1 MTAVAFMLNG
11 APVNADIEPRTSLAD
26 FIRHH
31 QRLTG
36 THLGCE
42 HGVCGSCTVMING
55 APARSCIAFAVALGG
70 ADIRTIEGFEADPVM
85 ERLRAAFRLEH
96 GVQCGF
102 CTSGMLITSRD
113 IVLRLPDAD
122 EKRIRTELAGNL
134 CRCTGYV
141 GIVRSILRVIR
152 ELPAELRSHTSVA
165 KPAAVVRPYR
175 PFVVEPAQKSVAQ
188 VPLPADAASG
198 ANGTSFAEHFM
209 VESPRAVVWA
219 LLGDVPRM
227 VRCMPGAEL
236 LSVDGRDIKGV
247 MRVTFGPIKASFE
260 GVATH
265 ERNDATHMGTLSGGG
280 SDDKRGSRVKGKVA
294 YRLTEQQDAST
305 RVDISL
311 MYQLQG
317 PLAQFGRSGLV
328 RDFSRRLIAQFAGN
342 LAAEL
347 RGDPTRAH
355 SRERIN
361 VGAMLWSMLWGRL
374 KSLWSRKPPSN
385 T

>member
-1 MTAVAFMLNG
+1 MTVVAFTLNG
-11 APVNADIEPRTSLAD
+11 TPVNADVEPRTSLAD
-26 FIRHH
+26 FLRHH

-55 APARSCIAFAVALGG
+55 APARSCIAFAAALGG
-70 ADIRTIEGFEADPVM
+70 SDIRTIEGFETDPVM

-102 CTSGMLITSRD
+102 CTPGMLITGRD
-113 IVLRLPDAD
+113 IVLRIAEAD

-141 GIVRSILRVIR
+141 GIVKSILRVIR
-152 ELPAELRSHTSVA
+152 ELPAELRTGKPTPRPARVA
-165 KPAAVVRPYR
+165 RPYR
-175 PFVVEPAQKSVAQ
+175 PFIAEP
-188 VPLPADAASG
+188 VPQSAATMAPAATASADG
-198 ANGTSFAEHFM
+198 ASFTEHFA
-209 VESPRAVVWA
+209 VSSPREQVWA

-236 LSVDGRDIKGV
+236 LSIDGREINGA
-247 MRVTFGPIKASFE
+247 MRVAFGPIRASFT
-260 GVATH
+260 GIATH
-265 ERNDATHMGTLSGGG
+265 ERDDATCSGTLSGGG
-280 SDDKRGSRVKGKVA
+280 SDKKRGSRVKGQVA
-294 YRLTEQQDAST
+294 YRLTEQQDGST

-311 MYQLQG
+311 AYQLQG
-317 PLAQFGRSGLV
+317 PLAQFGRPGLV
-328 RDFSRRLIAQFAGN
+328 RDFSRRLIAQFARD

-347 RGDPTRAH
+347 RGDTAPAGADNSIR
-355 SRERIN
+355 
-361 VGAMLWSMLWGRL
+361 VGTMLWSLLWEWLRAKGP
-374 KSLWSRKPPSN
+374 KPPRSN

>member
-1 MTAVAFMLNG
+1 MTAVSFSLNG
-11 APVNADIEPRTSLAD
+11 TPVNADIEPRTSLAD
-26 FIRHH
+26 FLRDH

-42 HGVCGSCTVMING
+42 HGVCGSCTVIING
-55 APARSCIAFAVALGG
+55 APARSCIAFAAALGG
-70 ADIRTIEGFEADPVM
+70 SDIRSIEGFEADPVM

-152 ELPAELRSHTSVA
+152 ELPAELRTRTPIAKLAPVARSHRSFDADPGPNSAATMPP
-165 KPAAVVRPYR
+165 PAGAMSSGNGASFTEH
-175 PFVVEPAQKSVAQ
+175 FV
-188 VPLPADAASG
+188 VPLPRP
-198 ANGTSFAEHFM
+198 E
-209 VESPRAVVWA
+209 VWA

-236 LSVDGRDIKGV
+236 LSIHGSDIKGA
-247 MRVTFGPIKASFE
+247 MRVAFGPIRASFT
-260 GVATH
+260 GVAAH
-265 ERNDATHMGTLSGGG
+265 ERDDDAYSGKLSGGG
-280 SDDKRGSRVKGKVA
+280 SDQRRSSSVKGQVV
-294 YRLTEQQDAST
+294 YTLIEQEGAST

-311 MYQLQG
+311 VYQLQG
-317 PLAQFGRSGLV
+317 PLAQFGRSGLM
-328 RDFSRRLIAQFAGN
+328 RDFSRRLIAQFSRN
-342 LAAEL
+342 LAADL
-347 RGDPTRAH
+347 HGDVAPNRVGD
-355 SRERIN
+355 RVRI
-361 VGAMLWSMLWGRL
+361 ATMLWSLLWERL
-374 KSLWSRKPPSN
+374 RAKWSKPSHSN

>member
-1 MTAVAFMLNG
+1 MTAVAFTLNG
-11 APVNADIEPRTSLAD
+11 MPVNADIEPRTSLAD
-26 FIRHH
+26 FLRHH

-42 HGVCGSCTVMING
+42 HGVCGSCTIMING
-55 APARSCIAFAVALGG
+55 APARSCIVFAAALGG
-70 ADIRTIEGFEADPVM
+70 SDIRTIEGFEADPVM

-152 ELPAELRSHTSVA
+152 ELPAELRARPPIAKRAPVA
-165 KPAAVVRPYR
+165 RPYR
-175 PFVVEPAQKSVAQ
+175 SFAAEPGPKSAATMPLPPRAASSADGASLSEHFVVP
-188 VPLPADAASG
+188 
-198 ANGTSFAEHFM
+198 
-209 VESPRAVVWA
+209 SPRAEVWA

-236 LSVDGRDIKGV
+236 ISIDGRDIQGA
-247 MRVTFGPIKASFE
+247 MRVAFGPIRASFA
-260 GVATH
+260 GVATY
-265 ERNDATHMGTLSGGG
+265 ERDDNTYGGTFSGGG
-280 SDDKRGSRVKGKVA
+280 RDEKRGSRVKGQVV
-294 YRLTEQQDAST
+294 YTLIEQQHAST

-311 MYQLQG
+311 SYQLQG

-328 RDFSRRLIAQFAGN
+328 RDFSRRLIAQFARN

-347 RGDPTRAH
+347 RGDAAPTRAGD
-355 SRERIN
+355 RVR
-361 VGAMLWSMLWGRL
+361 VGTMLWSLLWGRL
-374 KSLWSRKPPSN
+374 RTKWSKPPHSN

>member
-1 MTAVAFMLNG
+1 MTAVAFTLNG
-11 APVNADIEPRTSLAD
+11 APVNADVAPRTSLAD
-26 FIRHH
+26 FIRDH

-55 APARSCIAFAVALGG
+55 APARSCIAFAAALDGS
-70 ADIRTIEGFEADPVM
+70 DVRTIEGFHDDPVM
-85 ERLRAAFRLEH
+85 EKLRAAFRLEH

-141 GIVRSILRVIR
+141 GIVRSILRVMR
-152 ELPAELRSHTSVA
+152 EIPNELRA
-165 KPAAVVRPYR
+165 GAPAPKPASAVARPYR
-175 PFVVEPAQKSVAQ
+175 PFAAEPDPTSIATIR
-188 VPLPADAASG
+188 PATTASAAG
-198 ANGTSFAEHFM
+198 GTSITEDF
-209 VESPRAVVWA
+209 VVVSPRAEVWA
-219 LLGDVPRM
+219 LLGDIPRM

-236 LSVDGRDIKGV
+236 LSFDGHDIKGA
-247 MRVTFGPIKASFE
+247 MRVSFGPMRASFV

-265 ERNDATHMGTLSGGG
+265 DRDNAAYGGTLSGGG
-280 SDDKRGSRVKGKVA
+280 NDEKRASRVKGQVA
-294 YRLTEQQDAST
+294 YRLTEQDGSST
-305 RVDISL
+305 RVHLSL
-311 MYQLQG
+311 VYQLQG

-328 RDFSRRLIAQFAGN
+328 RDFTRRLTAQFAGN

-347 RGDPTRAH
+347 RGDAATAR
-355 SRERIN
+355 STNRVN
-361 VGAMLWSMLWGRL
+361 VGTMLWSLFWERL
-374 KSLWSRKPPSN
+374 RAAWSNRQSPD

>member
-1 MTAVAFMLNG
+1 MTAVAFTLNG
-11 APVNADIEPRTSLAD
+11 TPVNADIEPRTSLAD
-26 FIRHH
+26 FLRHH

-42 HGVCGSCTVMING
+42 HGVCGSCAVMING
-55 APARSCIAFAVALGG
+55 APARSCIAFAVALSGS
-70 ADIRTIEGFEADPVM
+70 DIRTIEGFEADPVM

-152 ELPAELRSHTSVA
+152 ELPAELRARAPTA
-165 KPAAVVRPYR
+165 KPAVVGRVYR
-175 PFVVEPAQKSVAQ
+175 SFSAEPGPKSAAP
-188 VPLPADAASG
+188 VPLPAGAASSAKG
-198 ANGTSFAEHFM
+198 ASFTEHF
-209 VESPRAVVWA
+209 VVPSPRAEVWA

-236 LSVDGRDIKGV
+236 LSIDGRDIKGA
-247 MRVTFGPIKASFE
+247 MRVAFGPIRASFA

-265 ERNDATHMGTLSGGG
+265 ERDSSAYRGTLSGGG
-280 SDDKRGSRVKGKVA
+280 SDEKRASRVKGQVA
-294 YRLTEQQDAST
+294 YTLTEQQDTST
-305 RVDISL
+305 RVDISPV
-311 MYQLQG
+311 YQLQG
-317 PLAQFGRSGLV
+317 PLAQFGRSGLA
-328 RDFSRRLIAQFAGN
+328 RDFSRRLIAQFART

-347 RGDPTRAH
+347 RGDPVP
-355 SRERIN
+355 SRSGDRVN
-361 VGAMLWSMLWGRL
+361 VGTMLWSMLWGRFRAR
-374 KSLWSRKPPSN
+374 WSRRSPSN